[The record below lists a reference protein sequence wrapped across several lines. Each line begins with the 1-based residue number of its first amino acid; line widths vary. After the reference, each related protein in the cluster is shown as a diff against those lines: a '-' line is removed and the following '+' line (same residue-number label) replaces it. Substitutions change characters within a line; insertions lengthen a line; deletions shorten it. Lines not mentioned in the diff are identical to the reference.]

1 MDNNNLLYI
10 LIVIAASFV
19 IQAGI
24 MVALFLAVKASSTR
38 LEALAT
44 EVKTK
49 AIPTVEAAQAFLTDV
64 RPTVDTILDNVTNT
78 STMVRAQMQRL
89 DATVTDVVD
98 RTRLQVIRADELL
111 TRTLDK
117 VEQTTD
123 IVQHTVVSPVKH
135 LSGLMQ
141 GLSAGLQYFIGRR
154 KNSRSREGMGVPQ
167 DELFI

>member
-10 LIVIAASFV
+10 LIIIAASFV

-24 MVALFLAVKASSTR
+24 MIALFLVVRKSSARMET
-38 LEALAT
+38 LAT

-49 AIPTVEAAQAFLTDV
+49 AIPTIEAANAFLTDLK
-64 RPTVDTILDNVTNT
+64 PKVDAIVDNVT
-78 STMVRAQMQRL
+78 STTGMVRSQLQRL

-111 TRTLDK
+111 GRTLDK
-117 VEQTTD
+117 VEHTTE
-123 IVQHTVVSPVKH
+123 IVQHTVVSPIRQM
-135 LSGLMQ
+135 SGLMQ
-141 GLSAGLQYFIGRR
+141 GLTAGMQYFFGRR
-154 KNSRSREGMGVPQ
+154 QSRRAREGMGVPQ